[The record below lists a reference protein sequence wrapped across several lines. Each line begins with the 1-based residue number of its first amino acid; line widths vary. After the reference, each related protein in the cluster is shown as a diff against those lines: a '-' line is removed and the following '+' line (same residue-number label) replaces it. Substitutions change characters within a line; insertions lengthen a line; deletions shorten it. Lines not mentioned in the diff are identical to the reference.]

1 MDKNI
6 DGIFQIINENHYHSK
21 KKNNNNN
28 LLVSLNDPSPK
39 NAQFI
44 LTISL
49 PLPHN
54 DEGVY
59 NTAMI

>member
-1 MDKNI
+1 MEFFKSSMKT
-6 DGIFQIINENHYHSK
+6 IITL

>member
-1 MDKNI
+1 MEFFKSSMKTI
-6 DGIFQIINENHYHSK
+6 TTLK
-21 KKNNNNN
+21 KKNNNN
-28 LLVSLNDPSPK
+28 LLISLNDPSPK

-44 LTISL
+44 LTTPL
-49 PLPHN
+49 PLPYN